1 MELKLTKLMPEKII
15 HIDGVGNVT
24 FRHSQRARYLNIS
37 VRPFSG
43 AKVSVPIGMSYKSA
57 EKIVE
62 ERKKWINSHL
72 DKMREIE
79 KQQTEFDESS
89 GYSTRNHK
97 LVLKRGNRKN
107 ISVRLSKGKIN
118 VIYPTELR
126 SNSKEVQ
133 SAIRKGIDRAL
144 RIEAKEYLPT
154 KVKELANKF
163 GFEYNKL
170 ALKNIR
176 SRWGSCSTK
185 KNINLSIHLL
195 RLPDHLIDY
204 VILHE
209 LAHTVEHNHS
219 QKFWNLLDAV
229 SGGAKKLDKELRKYR
244 IAIY

>member
-1 MELKLTKLMPEKII
+1 MPEKII
-15 HIDGVGNVT
+15 HIDGVGNIL
-24 FRHSQRARYLNIS
+24 FRHSKRARYLNIS
-37 VRPFSG
+37 VRPFVG
-43 AKVSVPIGMSYKSA
+43 ARVSFPAGMSYNSA
-57 EKIVE
+57 EKIVK

-126 SNSKEVQ
+126 SNSREVQ

-144 RIEAKEYLPT
+144 RIEAKEYLPD
-154 KVKELANKF
+154 KVKELSDKF
-163 GFEYNKL
+163 GFQFNKL
-170 ALKNIR
+170 ALKNIK
-176 SRWGSCSTK
+176 SRWGSCSRK
-185 KNINLSIHLL
+185 NNINLSIHLM
-195 RLPDHLIDY
+195 RLPEYLINY

-209 LAHTVEHNHS
+209 LVHTVHHNHS
-219 QKFWNLLDAV
+219 DRFWTILNSLT
-229 SGGAKKLDKELRKYR
+229 GRAKRLDKELRKYR

>member
-1 MELKLTKLMPEKII
+1 MPEKII
-15 HIDGVGNVT
+15 HIEGVGNIL
-24 FRHSQRARYLNIS
+24 FRHSKKARYLNIS
-37 VRPFSG
+37 VKPFTG
-43 AKVSVPIGMSYKSA
+43 ARVSVPTGMSYNSA
-57 EKIVE
+57 VRIAEEK
-62 ERKKWINSHL
+62 KLWIKQHL
-72 DKMREIE
+72 DKMKEFE
-79 KQQTEFDESS
+79 KMQTQFDEKS

-118 VIYPTELR
+118 VIYPEELR

-133 SAIRKGIDRAL
+133 SAIRKGIDRGL

-154 KVKELANKF
+154 KVKGLANKF

-170 ALKNIR
+170 AIKNIK

-209 LAHTVEHNHS
+209 LAHTVQHNHS
-219 QKFWNLLDAV
+219 QKFWNLLDTI
-229 SGGAKKLDKELRKYR
+229 SGGAKKLDKELRKYK